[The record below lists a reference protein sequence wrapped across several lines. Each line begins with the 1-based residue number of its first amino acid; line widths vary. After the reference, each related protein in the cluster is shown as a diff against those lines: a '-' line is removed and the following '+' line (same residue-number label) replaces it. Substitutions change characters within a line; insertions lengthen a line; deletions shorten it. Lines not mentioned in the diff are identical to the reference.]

1 MDVRSLQRRKK
12 ATEGCG
18 IRRDVG
24 GGSRRGKELA
34 SLRYIGKT
42 FFFFKQPGLASSA
55 ATELRQYK
63 LPEGPVL
70 REVVLKEKIRE
81 RY

>member
-1 MDVRSLQRRKK
+1 MWDK
-12 ATEGCG
+12 EGCG
-18 IRRDVG
+18 RRIQK
-24 GGSRRGKELA
+24 GKRTGKLA
-34 SLRYIGKT
+34 IHWKN
-42 FFFFKQPGLASSA
+42 FFCFFKQPGLASSA

>member
-1 MDVRSLQRRKK
+1 MWEEDP
-12 ATEGCG
+12 EGEKNWQAC
-18 IRRDVG
+18 DTLE
-24 GGSRRGKELA
+24 KL
-34 SLRYIGKT
+34 

>member
-1 MDVRSLQRRKK
+1 MWEGDPEGGKNWK
-12 ATEGCG
+12 ACDTLE
-18 IRRDVG
+18 
-24 GGSRRGKELA
+24 KLFF
-34 SLRYIGKT
+34 
-42 FFFFKQPGLASSA
+42 FFFFKKHGLASSA